1 MARPRGEIRLA
12 LLRALESGQGTTRE
26 LAQRSGVGISATML
40 TLGNMCTAGE
50 VCKPC
55 RVRRPGVNRPVPVYA
70 LTGPQSHADRS
81 STGAALQSALASW
94 RG

>member
-26 LAQRSGVGISATML
+26 LAQRSGVGISATMQ

-55 RVRRPGVNRPVPVYA
+55 TVRRPGVHRPVPVYA
-70 LTGPQSHADRS
+70 LTGPQIHADQS
-81 STGAALQSALASW
+81 STGAALQAALSAW
-94 RG
+94 KG